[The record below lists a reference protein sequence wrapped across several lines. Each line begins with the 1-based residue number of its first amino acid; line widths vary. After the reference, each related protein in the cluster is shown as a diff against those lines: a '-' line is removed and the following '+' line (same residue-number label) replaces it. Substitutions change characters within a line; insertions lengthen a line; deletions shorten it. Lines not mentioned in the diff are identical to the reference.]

1 MSQSATKPMLARE
14 EILRAIASAKSA
26 VVVAHVNPDGDTLG
40 SMLALARMLEKAGI
54 PRVDRVMHDKVPE
67 IYKFFPDQERVLCS
81 YDENDR
87 KQILGSYKLNAEQK
101 LERIDAASP
110 EQGMGIASP
119 AARNDSQAPVI
130 ARSAEGTTK
139 QSTSYDISFS
149 CDCGSIDRLASAGV
163 VWANARISCNIDH
176 HLSNTLFADLNWV
189 EPEATSTG
197 QVVYN
202 MINSWN
208 ATVDDSLKSAWA
220 AARGSACGDPP
231 PTSHLVRTRVDIDR
245 ELASLMYITLL
256 TDTAGFRHAN
266 TNELALSWGAEL
278 IKLGASP
285 SELYNQ
291 LFNQTP
297 LPTIQIGGAALAA
310 LEIHELKRGGK
321 TIRVAYT
328 ETDRAL
334 LDRYQGDDEHTDEI
348 VDHIMR
354 VRGLDACLYLREARK
369 PGHFKGS
376 LRSANPDIDCA
387 KLAALINGGGHA
399 RAAGFN
405 IEAKSFSELKARVF
419 GLLACP

>member
-1 MSQSATKPMLARE
+1 MLARD
-14 EILRAIASAKSA
+14 EILAAIAGAKTA

-81 YDENDR
+81 YDEADR
-87 KQILGSYKLNAEQK
+87 KQILGSYKLNADAK
-101 LERIDAASP
+101 LEFCHPERSEGSINSALDID
-110 EQGMGIASP
+110 M
-119 AARNDSQAPVI
+119 
-130 ARSAEGTTK
+130 T
-139 QSTSYDISFS
+139 YDISFS
-149 CDCGSIDRLASAGV
+149 CDCGSVDRLGSAAV
-163 VWANARISCNIDH
+163 VWANARVSSNVDH

-202 MINSWN
+202 MINAWN
-208 ATVDDSLKSAWA
+208 SSVDASLKNAWA
-220 AARGSACGDPP
+220 AAKGSACGDPP
-231 PTSHLVRTRVDIDR
+231 PTSHLVRSRVEIDLQ
-245 ELASLMYITLL
+245 LASLMYITLL

-266 TNELALSWGAEL
+266 TNELALTWGAEL
-278 IKLGASP
+278 IALGASP

-297 LPTIQIGGAALAA
+297 LQVIQVGGAALAA
-310 LEIHELKRGGK
+310 LSIHELKRGNK

-328 ETDRAL
+328 ETTRAL
-334 LDRYQGDDEHTDEI
+334 LEQYHADDEHTDEI
-348 VDHIMR
+348 VDHVMR
-354 VRGLDACLYLREARK
+354 IRGLDACLYLREGRRA
-369 PGHFKGS
+369 GTYKGS

-387 KLAALINGGGHA
+387 KLAGMLNGGGHA

-405 IEAKSFSELKARVF
+405 IEAKSFVELKEKVF
-419 GLLACP
+419 GLLSRS